1 MAKIDWGGILSD
13 ILNKTGQAVGDAI
26 ANEIRNRQ
34 NKIAQG
40 TTGSTDVKRIMGGN
54 TILYLAGIVV
64 GGIVLFR
71 VLK

>member
-13 ILNKTGQAVGDAI
+13 ILTKTGQAVGDAI

-34 NKIAQG
+34 GKIAQG
-40 TTGSTDVKRIMGGN
+40 TTGSTEVKRIGGN
-54 TILYLAGIVV
+54 TILYLAGIVL
-64 GGIVLFR
+64 GGVVLFK